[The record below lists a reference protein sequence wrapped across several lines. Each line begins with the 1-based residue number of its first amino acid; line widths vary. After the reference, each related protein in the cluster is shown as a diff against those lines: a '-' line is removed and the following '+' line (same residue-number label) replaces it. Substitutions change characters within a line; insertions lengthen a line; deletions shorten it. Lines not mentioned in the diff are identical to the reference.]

1 MAIQEQSVY
10 YKAIQAEQ
18 DAFWK
23 RRRARRI
30 DHDLVP
36 RDVLDRLEPTWR
48 HWETIPES
56 EARHLESSEEVKL
69 FLLGK
74 HGWEAVPNLRRR
86 EIGQP
91 VLAFR
96 RLKPHHRLGGGRP
109 KARPKTV
116 PHAWMFQ
123 VGGDTPPEAVAT
135 ITRPQAERVELSDTR
150 YTRTHRLLH
159 RVKDGDTRERIA
171 RQYTGKADP
180 ALVENAPPGELV
192 PGRTVQV
199 RAGRELMAAGSA
211 WHTDS
216 VQFEWIGPTTGRVTV
231 PVVSEGWEHAFPARP
246 GTYTLTVSAGES
258 RHSRTVRV
266 VPPRSEGVAVRVG
279 VFFDGTGNNREN
291 DVPEGTDTN
300 IARLYELHKGK
311 PEENAAMEPIGI
323 FDELPLYSFKIY
335 REGIGSRT
343 GEENDA
349 LDMATG
355 AGGVSRIEAVL
366 KRVEAF
372 VTQFSDRDGPRIV
385 DVFGFS
391 RGAALARDFVNQV
404 NARLSAQGVQVGFV
418 GLYDTVG
425 SFGLPGN
432 DVDIRSDAP
441 LLAGVAAEVA
451 TNPVLYGPT
460 LPRAAMTLSNTY
472 RLDLGLA
479 SAVKVVHLVAINEY
493 RANFPL
499 QSLRTGPNAPPPGNV
514 EEIAVPGAHADVGG
528 GYGPRSW
535 EEYTHVDDDV
545 LQYQRVGPTSQW
557 QARLLK
563 QKAALEARA
572 AQRGLEAVFVRSTSN
587 AVGEVVEEYAL
598 VRRRRV
604 KPGLSNVYLHAMY
617 KKAEAAGVPL
627 TDLDDMAKK
636 QPIRF
641 AIPEEIRRHFQP
653 DWVTPRTAWYLEAHY
668 VHTSAVDWSNRK
680 SLVDW
685 LANRPDDERR
695 VYYNEP
701 DKAVVPAHLQP
712 QPERSL
718 A

>member
-10 YKAIQAEQ
+10 YREVQAEQ

-30 DHDLVP
+30 DHDRVP
-36 RDVLDRLEPTWR
+36 RDVLERLEPTWR
-48 HWETIPES
+48 HWETIPEP
-56 EARHLESSEEVKL
+56 EAQHLESSEKVKL

-74 HGWEAVPNLRRR
+74 HDWEAVPNLRRR

-96 RLKPHHRLGGGRP
+96 RLKPHHRLGGGWP
-109 KARPKTV
+109 KARPKTA

-150 YTRTHRLLH
+150 YTRTRRLLH

-180 ALVENAPPGELV
+180 ALVENPPPGELV
-192 PGRTVQV
+192 PGCTVQV

-231 PVVSEGWEHAFPARP
+231 PVVSEGWEHFFPARP

-266 VPPRSEGVAVRVG
+266 VPPRPQGVAVRVG

-291 DVPEGTDTN
+291 DIPEGTDTN

-311 PEENAAMEPIGI
+311 PEENAAMEPICI
-323 FDELPLYSFKIY
+323 FDGLPLCSFKIY

-372 VTQFSDRDGPRIV
+372 VARFSDRDGPA
-385 DVFGFS
+385 S
-391 RGAALARDFVNQV
+391 RT
-404 NARLSAQGVQVGFV
+404 S
-418 GLYDTVG
+418 
-425 SFGLPGN
+425 S
-432 DVDIRSDAP
+432 
-441 LLAGVAAEVA
+441 
-451 TNPVLYGPT
+451 
-460 LPRAAMTLSNTY
+460 
-472 RLDLGLA
+472 A
-479 SAVKVVHLVAINEY
+479 SAV
-493 RANFPL
+493 
-499 QSLRTGPNAPPPGNV
+499 
-514 EEIAVPGAHADVGG
+514 
-528 GYGPRSW
+528 
-535 EEYTHVDDDV
+535 
-545 LQYQRVGPTSQW
+545 
-557 QARLLK
+557 AR
-563 QKAALEARA
+563 RW
-572 AQRGLEAVFVRSTSN
+572 RGISS
-587 AVGEVVEEYAL
+587 
-598 VRRRRV
+598 
-604 KPGLSNVYLHAMY
+604 
-617 KKAEAAGVPL
+617 
-627 TDLDDMAKK
+627 
-636 QPIRF
+636 IR
-641 AIPEEIRRHFQP
+641 
-653 DWVTPRTAWYLEAHY
+653 
-668 VHTSAVDWSNRK
+668 
-680 SLVDW
+680 
-685 LANRPDDERR
+685 
-695 VYYNEP
+695 
-701 DKAVVPAHLQP
+701 
-712 QPERSL
+712 
-718 A
+718 